1 MSFYEMEKKSK
12 SVPKN
17 NLILTTSQ
25 IKKNK
30 LITNKTDKRFFPIMR
45 LNKTQYFN
53 NKTENTPLYNRKI
66 KINEKNSFFLTNTN
80 KFENRNKKN
89 NSQLSKGCIFN
100 KTVSNY
106 ITNKI
111 KIFENEDEL
120 IRSFLDKLN
129 PKQEK
134 KIIKRENRAR
144 TLNKLYGIMKEQK
157 DHLIEAKRK
166 KYLPLEKYQQNILY
180 AFTENNNNMDYGDF
194 MELVQ
199 GLKQIKEDTESVSPL
214 PPVNFRSI
222 YNHVIKTS
230 RNKKLKNLTI
240 REYLNKGNE
249 PKDDFEKENILIKKI
264 HKSRLLVERRRNK
277 NLDLLPQHIREL
289 FDKRLKAK
297 KLKI

>member
-1 MSFYEMEKKSK
+1 MSLSDSKLKFTKSITKK
-12 SVPKN
+12 
-17 NLILTTSQ
+17 NLFLSIAQ
-25 IKKNK
+25 NKKNK
-30 LITNKTDKRFFPIMR
+30 PIENRTEKRCFPMMR

-53 NKTENTPLYNRKI
+53 KEFQSTPFLNGKNYNKNNL
-66 KINEKNSFFLTNTN
+66 FLTNTN
-80 KFENRNKKN
+80 KCENRVIKYNTK
-89 NSQLSKGCIFN
+89 LTKGCIFN

-106 ITNKI
+106 VPNLI
-111 KIFENEDEL
+111 KVFEDEDEL
-120 IRSFLDKLN
+120 IKTFLNRLYPRN
-129 PKQEK
+129 EK
-134 KIIKRENRAR
+134 KFIKTESKTK